1 MINLIPNDHKT
12 SYVYAK
18 RNVILKKWI
27 SLFLMAIIGLGLL
40 GTYGLVTIKQSTA
53 DYKNKISA
61 NNKYFHDEDFD
72 ATSKQVKDMSNNI
85 KLSVKV
91 LQQELLFSKL
101 IKQIGAALPAGSVLN
116 SLEISQT
123 TGGIDLSVSSIDY
136 KTATQV
142 QVNLSDP
149 KNKIFTKADIQNIT
163 CNATNDDGTPK
174 IGGYP
179 CTVSIRA
186 LFGPNNPYL
195 FTNNDPGN

>member
-12 SYVYAK
+12 SYVFAK

-27 SLFLMAIIGLGLL
+27 SLFLFAIIGLGVL
-40 GTYGLVTIKQSTA
+40 GTFGLVTLTQSTK
-53 DYKNKISA
+53 DYDNKIA
-61 NNKYFHDEDFD
+61 QNVAYFKKENFET
-72 ATSKQVKDMSNNI
+72 TSKQVKDMSNNI

-91 LQQELLFSKL
+91 LQQEVLFSKL
-101 IKQIGAALPAGSVLN
+101 IKQIGAALPPGSVLN

-123 TGGIDLSVSSIDY
+123 SGGIDLSASAIDY

-149 KNKIFTKADIQNIT
+149 NNKIFTKADILNIT
-163 CNATNDDGTPK
+163 CSSTNDDGTVK
-174 IGGYP
+174 ISGYP
-179 CTVSIRA
+179 CSVGIRA